1 MTHFA
6 QLQPG
11 SASPHHFL
19 QGNSCLPVEAERGKT
34 FELKSPKTSSKFR
47 ELTRHNREIL
57 KKLDPRTI
65 KTALWPLTEIT
76 LFADSVFSFVSYR
89 IVLIVP
95 NSFEIKSPG
104 WITALSIE
112 GNAMYTETFPKAQ
125 RTQGLRALTKASV
138 LREGVNGKK
147 TCNPQR
153 AKEKREKLGAV
164 IESIEKVLG
173 QKIVII
179 IVTYITFTFCQ
190 HLMLSKFQIAK
201 NREI

>member
-34 FELKSPKTSSKFR
+34 FELKSPKTSSKFL

-112 GNAMYTETFPKAQ
+112 ANAMYTETFTKAK
-125 RTQGLRALTKASV
+125 RTQGLSALIRETAFNSYQKLIKNHKLIKTQPQNPSQTSASKA
-138 LREGVNGKK
+138 
-147 TCNPQR
+147 
-153 AKEKREKLGAV
+153 
-164 IESIEKVLG
+164 
-173 QKIVII
+173 
-179 IVTYITFTFCQ
+179 
-190 HLMLSKFQIAK
+190 
-201 NREI
+201 